1 MEGKEFYSDMQC
13 LDEHNHHGLEKTLE
27 IVGDKWTIALIHHL
41 VQGKNR
47 FGLLRRAMKGIS
59 PKTLSLRLRKLE
71 AHRIIT
77 KKIYPEVPL
86 HIEYRLTKKGK
97 SLHRVLRAM
106 DDWGSDLKEIVNPDA
121 FDDLAWQ

>member
-1 MEGKEFYSDMQC
+1 MSTRC
-13 LDEHNHHGLEKTLE
+13 LEEHSHPGFEKTLE
-27 IVGDKWTIALIHHL
+27 IIRDKWTMALIHHL

-59 PKTLSLRLRKLE
+59 PKTLSLRLRRLE

-77 KKIYPEVPL
+77 RKIFLEVPL

-97 SLHRVLRAM
+97 SLQRVLRAM
-106 DDWGSDLKEIVNPDA
+106 EDWGSGLEEIPSPDPLDEPM
-121 FDDLAWQ
+121 FQ